1 MNKYMQV
8 TYDNKNY
15 RKELNEEL
23 DLALVNQ
30 LKNYY
35 KFDNNNFLIRDGKS
49 EAETVLINKK
59 IANALISIIKNYEL
73 DDKIKNTIQGYI
85 DELDLNSSDVHLTR
99 RRVDDLVYLYTF
111 VSKNLKKIKGDN
123 NKVTQTFSMSTTSP
137 SLATNNDLSKQ
148 ILSSRDNNINENIE
162 LARQVLLRASK
173 EDRFS
178 KYIDASNINLVMSN
192 IIICN
197 DVNDFKRQ
205 FKLNDDGNSNFQ
217 TDAEFDMAME
227 TMKAFQN
234 PENGKIILKADCDL
248 GTIIHEIVHSISVK
262 NKETGIIQIGKDLI
276 GKSNNFKDINES
288 QIGVLNEAMTHYIT
302 RELLPELQISS
313 AYNYGADFLK
323 QYVTATNGYEIKNNN
338 ILDAYF
344 NKNENSL
351 DYIAQDINKSD
362 ILTWS
367 NIMES
372 CEISQYVNSMMLPI
386 RYLKKCN
393 TKDELEQ
400 LMKEISNK
408 YNLLLSSSGKLDEFQ
423 KARDEYAK
431 EEQER
436 IIRIRQIKN
445 ENKDLNEN
453 YVRR

>member
-8 TYDNKNY
+8 TYDNKSY

-35 KFDNNNFLIRDGKS
+35 KFDNNNFLIRVGKS
-49 EAETVLINKK
+49 ESETALINKK
-59 IANALISIIKNYEL
+59 IATALISIIKNYEL

-85 DELDLNSSDVHLTR
+85 DEIDLNFSDVHLTR
-99 RRVDDLVYLYTF
+99 KRVDDLVYLYTF
-111 VSKNLKKIKGDN
+111 VSKNLKKIKADN
-123 NKVTQTFSMSTTSP
+123 SKINQTFSTSTTSP
-137 SLATNNDLSKQ
+137 LLATNNDLSKQ
-148 ILSSRDNNINENIE
+148 ILSSRDNSINENIE

-178 KYIDASNINLVMSN
+178 KYIDASNISLVMSN
-192 IIICN
+192 IIVCN
-197 DVNDFKRQ
+197 DINDFKRQ
-205 FKLNDDGNSNFQ
+205 FKLNAYGNSNFQ
-217 TDAEFDMAME
+217 TDTEFDMAME
-227 TMKAFQN
+227 TLNAFQN
-234 PENGKIILKADCDL
+234 PEKGKIVLKAGCGLD
-248 GTIIHEIVHSISVK
+248 TIIHEMVHGISVK

-276 GKSNNFKDINES
+276 GKSNNFKDVSES

-313 AYNYGADFLK
+313 AYNYGADFLR
-323 QYVTATNGYEIKNNN
+323 QYVDATNGYEIKNNN

-344 NKNENSL
+344 NKNKNSL
-351 DYIAQDINKSD
+351 DYIAKDINESG
-362 ILTWS
+362 ILTWP
-367 NIMES
+367 NILES
-372 CEISQYVNSMMLPI
+372 CEIAQYVNSMMLPI
-386 RYLKKCN
+386 RYLKRCN
-393 TKDELEQ
+393 TKDEIEQ
-400 LMKEISNK
+400 LMKEISNR

-423 KARDEYAK
+423 KTRDEYAK

-436 IIRIRQIKN
+436 ITRIRQIKN
-445 ENKDLNEN
+445 DALDEN